1 MKITGIKTYWLKVPY
16 DKPFEP
22 TWYPGK
28 RETHQH
34 ILLVRV
40 MTDEGIEGYGS
51 GEFPFGLTPTYMT
64 FIQDMIAPWLIGQDP
79 LMIEKLATRLKGD
92 GRLAPRPWIVENAL
106 WDILGK
112 KAGLPTYKVMG
123 GYRDHIPAYA
133 AMCELRSDEERQE
146 DALRLFDEGFRA
158 VKLRLFMP
166 TIKEDIHIV
175 ENIRKAV
182 GDKMTIIC
190 DANQGPV
197 RDRNFEGGRVP
208 FWTYQRALETAKEL
222 HDLGVLWLEEPLD
235 HYDIHGIRRL
245 TEETEIAIAGGE
257 IMNGIQDITTLIDK
271 GYAYEVNGDVYYR
284 TLKFKD
290 YGKLSHQPI
299 EDLQSGARIDVNDI
313 KENPLDFAL
322 WKAAKPG
329 EPSWDSPWGKGRP
342 GWHIECSAMSNR
354 YLGKTIDIHCGG
366 SDLAFPHHEN
376 EIAQS
381 EAANGCKFVN
391 YWLHNGFINIDN
403 KKMSKSLGNFFTVRE
418 AAAVYGYDCI
428 RMFML
433 MSHYRSPLNY
443 SGEILM
449 QAKAALERLRTAKSN
464 LEFFI
469 ANGRDGAL
477 SEADAAFVQ
486 GLDQYRE
493 KFDAVMDDD
502 FNTADAISVIFEMV
516 REINTA
522 VSPAADPS
530 KALAQACLDRFL
542 ELCDVLGIPFGSDS
556 SEDPEA
562 KAIEEKI
569 AARQAARKAKNW
581 AEADRIRDELKAA
594 GIVLEDTPQGVKWK
608 RA

>member
-208 FWTYQRALETAKEL
+208 FWTYQRALETNITL
-222 HDLGVLWLEEPLD
+222 CC
-235 HYDIHGIRRL
+235 GI
-245 TEETEIAIAGGE
+245 
-257 IMNGIQDITTLIDK
+257 
-271 GYAYEVNGDVYYR
+271 
-284 TLKFKD
+284 
-290 YGKLSHQPI
+290 SH
-299 EDLQSGARIDVNDI
+299 
-313 KENPLDFAL
+313 
-322 WKAAKPG
+322 
-329 EPSWDSPWGKGRP
+329 
-342 GWHIECSAMSNR
+342 
-354 YLGKTIDIHCGG
+354 
-366 SDLAFPHHEN
+366 
-376 EIAQS
+376 
-381 EAANGCKFVN
+381 
-391 YWLHNGFINIDN
+391 
-403 KKMSKSLGNFFTVRE
+403 VR
-418 AAAVYGYDCI
+418 
-428 RMFML
+428 
-433 MSHYRSPLNY
+433 
-443 SGEILM
+443 
-449 QAKAALERLRTAKSN
+449 
-464 LEFFI
+464 
-469 ANGRDGAL
+469 
-477 SEADAAFVQ
+477 
-486 GLDQYRE
+486 
-493 KFDAVMDDD
+493 
-502 FNTADAISVIFEMV
+502 
-516 REINTA
+516 
-522 VSPAADPS
+522 
-530 KALAQACLDRFL
+530 
-542 ELCDVLGIPFGSDS
+542 
-556 SEDPEA
+556 
-562 KAIEEKI
+562 KI
-569 AARQAARKAKNW
+569 AAMAERRGNKLVNIHGWVPGTGVAAALATICSYPNATW
-581 AEADRIRDELKAA
+581 LEVPHDPPAITPDSFQ
-594 GIVLEDTPQGVKWK
+594 GIVKEPLRINKADGCLYCPDKPGFGVELDEDKVKAYTVLEK
-608 RA
+608 